1 MTDEQAAVPAQ
12 YKFISVLDEA
22 HGVSLMQNTSDRRL
36 YLKKEMSSYSFGVIE
51 WLKQHPVKNTP
62 YIYELIED
70 DGRLTVIEEYLPG
83 STLQELLD
91 NGTLFTAGA
100 VRDMSE
106 QLCRILADLH
116 SAVPPIIHR
125 AVDPSN
131 ILVTPDGTVKLLEMN
146 AARWFTGRPEPD
158 ASLKHDR
165 DYEAPEQQAF
175 GESTIL
181 SDIYSVGAVMKR
193 LLQERAQPD
202 DPGFTFLENVAWKCA
217 QVDPNYRYQSAKAI
231 AETLALGQDAEN
243 SGPSRLRRFL
253 PPGYRREHPL
263 YVLLFTAIYII
274 AFNVALTLH
283 VPGVSVTRL
292 WTVRIAAL
300 LMFLFL
306 IFFSGNYLDCLELLG
321 LRKIRN
327 RTVRVL
333 VVLLI
338 DLVLAALFAWIL
350 IAIIR
355 APSV

>member
-1 MTDEQAAVPAQ
+1 MTDEQTAVLAQ
-12 YKFISVLDEA
+12 YKFISVLDEV

-70 DGRLTVIEEYLPG
+70 DGHLTVIEEYFAG

-100 VRDMSE
+100 IRDMSE

-125 AVDPSN
+125 AVDPTN

-146 AARWFTGRPEPD
+146 AARWYMGQAEID
-158 ASLKHDR
+158 SSLKHDR
-165 DYEAPEQQAF
+165 DYEAPEQHSF

-181 SDIYSVGAVMKR
+181 SDIYSIGAVMKR
-193 LLQERAQPD
+193 LLKERAQAD
-202 DPGFTFLENVAWKCA
+202 DPGFTFLENVAWKCT
-217 QVDPNYRYQSAKAI
+217 QPDPNYRYQSAKAVADTI
-231 AETLALGQDAEN
+231 HLGQDVEN

-263 YVLLFTAIYII
+263 YMLLFTAVYII
-274 AFNVALTLH
+274 VFNVALTLR
-283 VPGVSVTRL
+283 VPGAGPGRL
-292 WTVRIAAL
+292 WTVRILTL
-300 LMFLFL
+300 LMFLVL
-306 IFFSGNYLDCLELLG
+306 VFFSGNYLDCQKYLG
-321 LRKIRN
+321 LQKIRN
-327 RTVRVL
+327 RTVRILAVA
-333 VVLLI
+333 LI
-338 DLVLAALFAWIL
+338 DLLLTALFAWIL
-350 IAIIR
+350 IAIIH
-355 APSV
+355 A